1 MCVKPFITQDSY
13 SREIGLIPINEEDNG
28 KYINRKI
35 LSKEVFSLE
44 DDRVK
49 SLEIQFRDQNDNV
62 LRLSD
67 GLPSMVK
74 LHAKETTMD

>member
-1 MCVKPFITQDSY
+1 M
-13 SREIGLIPINEEDNG
+13 
-28 KYINRKI
+28 
-35 LSKEVFSLE
+35 
-44 DDRVK
+44 K

-74 LHAKETTMD
+74 LHAKETTMDQFCIHVSSKDQYSSGQCTKSFQK

>member
-1 MCVKPFITQDSY
+1 MI
-13 SREIGLIPINEEDNG
+13 LINEEDYG

-74 LHAKETTMD
+74 LHAKGATMDQFCIHVSSKKTNTH